1 MPSSLRLALA
11 PLALTCAACAV
22 PALAHAETPARPSAN
37 LTFQTDGWWSP
48 RVNVDAGTV
57 MVYGIDETLPE
68 RIGSWRDHGY
78 RVTVMTGVSWG
89 TYADYLRGDFDGHEH
104 WDETQEAKGGKLLLH
119 TGREVPYIVPTEA
132 YGRYLNRGV
141 QRALEAGAEAIYL
154 EEPEFWAKAGWSSAF
169 KAAWQAHY
177 GTPWEAPDS
186 SPDAQYRASRL
197 KYLLYRR
204 ALEQVFDYV
213 REWGKA
219 HGRTIPCYVA
229 THSVLNY
236 AQWKIVSPE
245 SSLLDV
251 GADGYIAQ
259 VWTGTARTPTV
270 LNGVKAQ
277 RTFESAFLEYGALQN
292 IARSSGK
299 TIWYL
304 NDPIEDNPDHSWT
317 DYRRNWE
324 STLTAS
330 LMQPDVS
337 SYEVLP
343 WPDRIFGAKS
353 LYPVSEGGGSTEKSL
368 IPADYFAELQT
379 VFHALSEIPGTTAHW
394 QASGTRG
401 IGVLVSD
408 TIMFQRADPQPSD
421 PALGNFYGLALP
433 LLTRGVPVEPVQI
446 ETSRVKD
453 GVDPLNAYKVLVL
466 TYEGQKPPS
475 AAFHAQ
481 LADWVRRG
489 GALVV
494 VDDDADPY
502 HRATDWWNT
511 GGNRYATARLHLFE
525 ALGLQ
530 NRATGAPVRV
540 GKGSVQFLARSPSA
554 LGQASD
560 GSDTVRELVRAATQS
575 VGLGWRESPSL
586 VLRRG
591 PLVIAAGLEGVEA
604 HARTL
609 QGRFIDLFDANQP
622 VVRNVPLTGGSRR
635 LLVDL
640 DRVAPHTVAAAGA
653 RITDVAADA
662 GRLIFRQSGMRG
674 NDPQGTAL
682 ISITAKAAPR
692 QVLCDGAPVT
702 ATAFHDSVL
711 QIRVRSDETPR
722 KVEIRW

>member
-1 MPSSLRLALA
+1 MFMPSSLRLALA
-11 PLALTCAACAV
+11 LSACAL
-22 PALAHAETPARPSAN
+22 PAVAHAQPSSN

-57 MVYGIDETLPE
+57 MVYGIDNKLPE
-68 RIGSWRDHGY
+68 RIRSWRDHGY

-89 TYADYLRGDFDGHEH
+89 TYADYLRGDFDGREH

-154 EEPEFWAKAGWSSAF
+154 EEPEFWSKAGWSNAF

-270 LNGVKAQ
+270 LDGVKAQ

-337 SYEVLP
+337 NYEVLP

-353 LYPVSEGGGSTEKSL
+353 LYPVSEGGGSTQKSL
-368 IPADYFAELQT
+368 IPQDYFAELQT
-379 VFHALSEIPGTTAHW
+379 VFHALSEIPGTPAHW

-408 TIMFQRADPQPSD
+408 TIMFQRAEPLPSD
-421 PALGNFYGLALP
+421 AALGNFYGLALP

-446 ETSRVKD
+446 ETSRVKN
-453 GVDPLNAYKVLVL
+453 GADPLDGYKVLVL

-475 AAFHAQ
+475 PAFHAQ

-511 GGNRYATARLHLFE
+511 GGNRYANARLHLFE
-525 ALGLQ
+525 ALGVPSK
-530 NRATGAPVRV
+530 ATRSPVRV

-554 LGQASD
+554 LGQARD
-560 GSDTVRELVRAATQS
+560 GGSTVRALARSAAQS
-575 VGLGWRESPSL
+575 VGVRWRESPAL

-591 PLVIAAGLEGVEA
+591 PFVIAAGLDGAKASANPFEG
-604 HARTL
+604 RY
-609 QGRFIDLFDANQP
+609 IDLFDADQSI
-622 VVRNVPLTGGSRR
+622 VRDVALTGGTRR

-653 RITDVAADA
+653 RIADIVSTAAS
-662 GRLIFRQSGMRG
+662 LTFRQSGMRG

-682 ISITAKAAPR
+682 ISVTATAAPR
-692 QVLCDGAPVT
+692 QVLCDGTAVK
-702 ATAFHDSVL
+702 ATAYHDGVL

-722 KVEIRW
+722 TVQIVW